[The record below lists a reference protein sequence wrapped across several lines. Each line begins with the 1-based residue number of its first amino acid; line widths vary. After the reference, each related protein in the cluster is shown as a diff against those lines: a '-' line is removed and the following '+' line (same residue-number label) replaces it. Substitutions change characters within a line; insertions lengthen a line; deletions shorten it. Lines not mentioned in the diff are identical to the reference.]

1 MSGTLTRFRIEALHN
16 RHTIDVQIEDNK
28 LILVGE
34 NGTGKSTV
42 ANFIYFFLTRQW
54 HRMLNYE
61 FKAVVADIDS
71 VTIEVTQEDLVK
83 SRDSNLL
90 LRRLHPSS
98 RSQLLDLLSTH
109 SIEYFLQNREET
121 YRYARQFEVPLSIF
135 SDYIEHFPESE
146 EARLLSEKLEHAK
159 QTLEA
164 LMIDQ
169 VLYLPTYRRVE
180 QDLGSIVP
188 ELASSPEYKA
198 SMERWKRRVQS
209 SSHIELVQFGM
220 QDVEETIKRKMKELG
235 DSWRDDL
242 SKLTG
247 TYLRDVIQGA
257 YQHAE
262 PSEIIELDE
271 TTINAIF
278 NRIDQTVLPKPE
290 QKRLR
295 DMVAKIKFDHRIQS
309 DDKVVVHFLTRLIE
323 LHTTQQE
330 KEKDVREF
338 IDVCNEYLSSKELI
352 YDNMNFEI
360 SIMQRSVV
368 NQDEGESKSEAIKMS
383 MLSSGEKQIVSLFS
397 QIYLA
402 AASSYFVIIDEP
414 ELSLSVFW
422 QKRFLPDILESGR
435 CSGLIAATHS
445 PFIFENQLDKYA
457 HSLEQ
462 FMEPFDAIH

>member
-1 MSGTLTRFRIEALHN
+1 MSGTLTRFRIEGLHN
-16 RHTIDVQIEDNK
+16 RHTIDVRIEDNK

-61 FKAVVADIDS
+61 FKAVIADIDS
-71 VTIEVTQEDLVK
+71 VTIEVSQEDLAK
-83 SRDSNLL
+83 SRDSDRF
-90 LRRLHPSS
+90 LRRLPPSL
-98 RSQLLDLLSTH
+98 RSQLLDLMSTH

-121 YRYARQFEVPLSIF
+121 YRYARQLELPLSLL
-135 SDYIEHFPESE
+135 SDYLEHLSESE

-159 QTLEA
+159 RILEA
-164 LMIDQ
+164 LMTDQ

-198 SMERWKRRVQS
+198 AMERWKRRAQS

-271 TTINAIF
+271 ATINAIF
-278 NRIDQTVLPKPE
+278 NRIDQTVLPEPE

-295 DMVAKIKFDHRIQS
+295 AMVAKIQVDHRIQS
-309 DDKVVVHFLTRLIE
+309 EDKVVVHFLTRLIE

-330 KEKDVREF
+330 KESMMAHIVKTAKSAQIRATRL
-338 IDVCNEYLSSKELI
+338 LSTPLCSL
-352 YDNMNFEI
+352 
-360 SIMQRSVV
+360 
-368 NQDEGESKSEAIKMS
+368 KMDGVHA
-383 MLSSGEKQIVSLFS
+383 L
-397 QIYLA
+397 
-402 AASSYFVIIDEP
+402 
-414 ELSLSVFW
+414 
-422 QKRFLPDILESGR
+422 
-435 CSGLIAATHS
+435 
-445 PFIFENQLDKYA
+445 
-457 HSLEQ
+457 
-462 FMEPFDAIH
+462 